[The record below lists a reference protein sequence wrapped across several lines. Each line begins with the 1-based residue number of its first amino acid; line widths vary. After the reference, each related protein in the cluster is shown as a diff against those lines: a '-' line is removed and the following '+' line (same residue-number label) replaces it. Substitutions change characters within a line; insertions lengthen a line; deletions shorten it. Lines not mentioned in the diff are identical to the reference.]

1 MTDWRAQGRYGR
13 GNGGLEERPERP
25 AEVDGTA
32 HLFRALGKQIQ
43 WRRSDVEGFS
53 GYSLEDLERR
63 VHGRGA
69 VGGAENWERIRELSV
84 GRMQS
89 AAYPREIRIRWAHLA
104 LAAIAGK
111 YAPPLEDP
119 MKSVTES
126 AHVRSFMI
134 QAFGESEE
142 DEARRIGELC
152 AHVETHLGMTRE
164 EALQLASEWRGAPRE
179 QVLHLRRIK
188 NMLTPLAAIHDLLH
202 EEDPIQEDITEW
214 LSLIPR
220 LP

>member
-1 MTDWRAQGRYGR
+1 M
-13 GNGGLEERPERP
+13 
-25 AEVDGTA
+25 
-32 HLFRALGKQIQ
+32 
-43 WRRSDVEGFS
+43 SDLS
-53 GYSLEDLERR
+53 GWSLEGLERR
-63 VHGRGA
+63 VHE
-69 VGGAENWERIRELSV
+69 GGAADGVEDWEQIRELSV

-89 AAYPREIRIRWAHLA
+89 AAYPQEIRIRWAHLA

-111 YAPPLEDP
+111 YASPLEDP
-119 MKSVTES
+119 KKPVAES

-134 QAFGESEE
+134 REFGESET

-152 AHVETHLGMTRE
+152 ADVEAHLGMTRE

-188 NMLTPLAAIHDLLH
+188 NMLTPLAGIQDLLR
-202 EEDPIQEDITEW
+202 EEDPIQQDITEW
-214 LSLIPR
+214 LTLIPR